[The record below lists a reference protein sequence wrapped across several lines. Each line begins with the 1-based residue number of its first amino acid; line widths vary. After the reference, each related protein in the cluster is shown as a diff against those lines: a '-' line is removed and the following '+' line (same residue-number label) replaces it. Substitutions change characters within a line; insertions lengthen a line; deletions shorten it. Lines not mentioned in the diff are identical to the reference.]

1 MVVVCRTAGFL
12 CVRSWGNLNT
22 ASFSSTIFPPDKQER
37 NGQGQPWAHRSLVSP
52 VEVGNR
58 LAVLPRCSG
67 MVGRA
72 ACPKQLCEF
81 P

>member
-1 MVVVCRTAGFL
+1 MWLCAAGFL
-12 CVRSWGNLNT
+12 CVRSWGNPNT
-22 ASFSSTIFPPDKQER
+22 ASFMSTIFSPDKQER

-52 VEVGNR
+52 VEVENR

-67 MVGRA
+67 MVGPSRA
-72 ACPKQLCEF
+72 VSETMCEF